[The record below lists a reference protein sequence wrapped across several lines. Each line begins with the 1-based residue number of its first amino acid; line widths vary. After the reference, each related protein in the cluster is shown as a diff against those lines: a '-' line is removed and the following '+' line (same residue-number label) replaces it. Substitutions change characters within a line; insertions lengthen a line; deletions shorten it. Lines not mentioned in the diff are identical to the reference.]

1 MTDPI
6 VTHYDGSG
14 NVLSTPHGNGLFQL
28 NYVSGPTANVY
39 YFKHH
44 APSQTLTY
52 NTSTGKWT
60 DTNTAAPTGIA
71 SSHNGTFVAF
81 TSGVVLDTEKI
92 FISETINGNEVCIG
106 GILNPFWSGAGG
118 GGSGTSGGVG
128 FTASFY
134 DVTSTHFSWE
144 VTHTSGFT
152 APQTYELHS
161 TTMTPTFISDV
172 VVGGAIGSSTS
183 RTHTWGTPDVIQI
196 MDAYGTIGAE
206 LTLSHAPPTT
216 RKKVFCNF
224 W

>member
-1 MTDPI
+1 MSDPI

-14 NVLSTPHGNGLFQL
+14 NVLSAPHGNGLFQL

-52 NTSTGKWT
+52 DTSTGKWT

-92 FISETINGNEVCIG
+92 FISETINGSEVCLG
-106 GILNPFWSGAGG
+106 GILNPFWSLAGG
-118 GGSGTSGGVG
+118 GG
-128 FTASFY
+128 
-134 DVTSTHFSWE
+134 TSTEGVPYPSGSVGRIGQTIVVTIGKNSPSSSATISYSIQKNGVSQGPGISHTNNTTTDFVQNLPFSTGIWTLAYQE
-144 VTHTSGFT
+144 
-152 APQTYELHS
+152 P
-161 TTMTPTFISDV
+161 DD
-172 VVGGAIGSSTS
+172 
-183 RTHTWGTPDVIQI
+183 DVIL
-196 MDAYGTIGAE
+196 DTFNASEY
-206 LTLSHAPPTT
+206 
-216 RKKVFCNF
+216 RKRHCNF